1 MVKNKPALTPEKKK
15 EKKKNRILIGMIIAV
30 VALIGITFA
39 VGMDKNKEEA
49 QSGQE
54 AEDTIYGD
62 DTLGIDA
69 NVDESL
75 REYRNIFIFG
85 LDNKHRSDIIM
96 LASIN
101 KKTNKVKLM
110 SVHRD
115 TYMQLREEGK
125 TYYIGKKDREFFKC
139 NHAYKKGGFYAAMKE
154 LNMNMDL
161 NCHEGMGLDWDAIEV
176 LVDGVG
182 GLDVDVTP
190 AMLKWVNGVTNDGA
204 VIDSAG
210 QQNLNGAQAV
220 GYLRTRKDATAVQ
233 RAERNEA
240 AFVQIFEKASKLS
253 KSEQME
259 LLDEMYS
266 RVDSNMSKTTMTE
279 ILEQLSSFE
288 LESMGGWPY
297 DWHLYWESD
306 RSFYYFLP
314 ETLSSNVV
322 RMHEEMFDQKDYTP
336 SDACQAISNRIEEN
350 VQNLKKGADNF
361 GQ

>member
-1 MVKNKPALTPEKKK
+1 MAKSKPALTPEKKR
-15 EKKKNRILIGMIIAV
+15 EKKKNRILIGIIIAV
-30 VALIGITFA
+30 VIISGIAFA
-39 VGMDKNKEEA
+39 VGMNKDK
-49 QSGQE
+49 E
-54 AEDTIYGD
+54 AEQSEQETEETIYGD
-62 DTLGIDA
+62 ETLGIDA
-69 NVDESL
+69 SVDEAL

-101 KKTNKVKLM
+101 KKNNEVKLM

-115 TYMQLREEGK
+115 TYMQLREEGE
-125 TYYIGKKDREFFKC
+125 TFFIGNKDREFFKC

-161 NCHEGMGLDWDAIEV
+161 NCHEGIGLDWDAIEV

-182 GLDVDVTP
+182 GLDVNVTP

-204 VIDSAG
+204 VISSAG
-210 QQNLNGAQAV
+210 QQTLNGAQAV

-240 AFVQIFEKASKLS
+240 AFVQVFEKVKNLS

-259 LLDEMYS
+259 LLDEMYD
-266 RVDSNMSKTTMTE
+266 RADTNMSKATMTE
-279 ILEQLSSFE
+279 ILGQLSSFE

-297 DWHLYWESD
+297 DWNIYWDSD
-306 RSFYYFLP
+306 KSFYYFVP
-314 ETLSSNVV
+314 ETLSGNVSE
-322 RMHEEMFDQKDYTP
+322 MHDEMFGQKDYKP
-336 SDACQAISNRIEEN
+336 SDVCRAISERIEEN
-350 VQNLKKGADNF
+350 LQSMK
-361 GQ
+361 